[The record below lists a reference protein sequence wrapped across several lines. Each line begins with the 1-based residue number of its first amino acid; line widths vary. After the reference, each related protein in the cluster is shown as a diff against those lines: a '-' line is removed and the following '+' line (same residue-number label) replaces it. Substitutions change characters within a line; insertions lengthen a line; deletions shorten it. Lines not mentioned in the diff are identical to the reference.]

1 MWISRKHPQDTGWS
15 SRFMALEVSS
25 GDTTLPST
33 QVLRWPLGSPQHQAI
48 HDGIQHIHLS
58 TTNLGSRSHGIRW
71 PMWMA
76 QKSHGYRMLNHVK
89 SFFGRVRSPFFGCL
103 NIWHRLELC
112 FNTYDKK
119 CSKWLC
125 LLLKIQMAVPMFPSV
140 FVYLLSSFLLRSKF
154 PIFAESKSYVCCF
167 FPRCSPIFPTDSRT
181 WDFPQSFPES

>member
-1 MWISRKHPQDTGWS
+1 MASNIFTSAPRISGPDPMGFGEVQSPSSVWS
-15 SRFMALEVSS
+15 
-25 GDTTLPST
+25 
-33 QVLRWPLGSPQHQAI
+33 LGK
-48 HDGIQHIHLS
+48 G
-58 TTNLGSRSHGIRW
+58 

-89 SFFGRVRSPFFGCL
+89 SFFGPVRSPVFGCL

-125 LLLKIQMAVPMFPSV
+125 LLLKIQMAVASNPHLPFLFHVGSVPMFPSV

-167 FPRCSPIFPTDSRT
+167 FPRCSPIFPMDSGWVITIIPRILA
-181 WDFPQSFPES
+181 FNIH